1 MARNRK
7 NVAQNQ
13 EAKQMTPEV
22 AAFMERVEQLKEA
35 GYVPLPI
42 EEALGDAYNPN
53 DPSWNGIINA
63 HFNSSCCDPC
73 NPVGKDMGRAI
84 MSNGSEWHLVDA
96 DGANHDFIS
105 WGADNRTPN
114 YVSSW
119 SKMLPYTATSLKH
132 LNELAMGCC
141 VQPKYRFFTVTRT
154 KAETRT
160 IDYDAAGDLIRQ
172 RLRDAVQAKAA
183 ALTPSQGEGDPTP
196 SQGGNNTDPSSGAIS
211 SLNAPDLLR
220 LFDDEI
226 AKLQRDLAVWE
237 RTQKEVHEFVAN
249 NNLPLFYLKCMQE
262 LNLLGVTLPYIVLD
276 KQGEVTASAQWKPKA
291 IGIEHHPV
299 AAFRLTRR
307 DQQGRI
313 RNVKFSN
320 YWLTDRLTDDSANRH
335 IADLP
340 MLDEQRPSADL
351 RERLNDWRVSH
362 RKSSTPNERPTRWVM
377 PCIYPSDS
385 NYYPYLAW
393 WSIFEGEI
401 FPYLATILSDRA
413 IRKRNSNSVGRIVY
427 VHTDYLERMNTEK
440 DAKKKLAMAEEMRDK
455 IFRATT
461 KFLNDK
467 SKNGSA
473 LLSYTFPDSRGNMA
487 KAIEIV
493 DVPYTSKSQTDA
505 DTSELADTAAIVFF
519 ALGVHPELIGA
530 IPGAAAS
537 KGGTYLREMLLIDE
551 VTSASVLQQLIN
563 RLFETIQ
570 AINEWDPEHL
580 VWETPQ
586 KTLTTLD
593 RNKSGVVEEE

>member
-7 NVAQNQ
+7 NVARQT
-13 EAKQMTPEV
+13 EAKPMNEEV
-22 AAFMERVEQLKEA
+22 AAFMERVEQLREA
-35 GYVPLPI
+35 GYVPMPI
-42 EEALGDAYNPN
+42 SEALGDAFNPN

-63 HFNSSCCDPC
+63 HFSAGCCDPC
-73 NPVGKDMGRAI
+73 NPSVGQDMGRAI
-84 MSNGSEWHLVDA
+84 MSNGSEWHQVDA
-96 DGANHDFIS
+96 NGVTHDYIS
-105 WGADNRTPN
+105 WGAENRTPN
-114 YVSSW
+114 YVSMW

-154 KAETRT
+154 EAETKT
-160 IDYDAAGDLIRQ
+160 IDYDAAGDLIRS
-172 RLRDAVQAKAA
+172 RLRDAIMAKAQA
-183 ALTPSQGEGDPTP
+183 IRPA
-196 SQGGNNTDPSSGAIS
+196 DPSGNREDEGQNSQPSNPQPATAQDPE
-211 SLNAPDLLR
+211 LVKLL
-220 LFDDEI
+220 DEEI
-226 AKLQRDLAVWE
+226 AKLRQDLDVWE
-237 RTQKEVHEFVAN
+237 QTRKEVHDFVAN

-276 KQGEVTASAQWKPKA
+276 KQGEQTSNAMWKPKA

-307 DQQGRI
+307 DEQGRI
-313 RNVKFSN
+313 RKVKMSN
-320 YWLTDRLTDDSANRH
+320 YWLSDRLVDDYKINVAE
-335 IADLP
+335 LP
-340 MLDEQRPSADL
+340 MLDEQRPSVDL
-351 RERLNDWRVSH
+351 MERLNDWKVTH
-362 RKSSTPNERPTRWVM
+362 KKALPNERPTRWVF
-377 PCIYPSDS
+377 PGIYPSDS

-393 WSIFEGEI
+393 WSIFEGDI
-401 FPYLATILSDRA
+401 FPYLATIISDRA

-427 VHTDYLERMNTEK
+427 IHTDYLEKVNTEK
-440 DAKKKLAMAEEMRDK
+440 DAKKKLAMAEELRDK

-473 LLSYTFPDSRGNMA
+473 MLSFTFPDSRGNMA

-493 DVPYTSKSQTDA
+493 DVPYASKQQTDA

-530 IPGAAAS
+530 IPGSAAS

-551 VTSASVLQQLIN
+551 VTSASVLQQLVN
-563 RLFETIQ
+563 RLFETVQ
-570 AINEWDPEHL
+570 AINGWDPEHL

-593 RNKSGVVEEE
+593 RNKSGVVEES